1 MTGEKK
7 KKKHFLPENN
17 NGDSHAKQT
26 SCGQK
31 GSQKQFLNI

>member
-1 MTGEKK
+1 MTGK

-26 SCGQK
+26 SRGLK
-31 GSQKQFLNI
+31 EAP